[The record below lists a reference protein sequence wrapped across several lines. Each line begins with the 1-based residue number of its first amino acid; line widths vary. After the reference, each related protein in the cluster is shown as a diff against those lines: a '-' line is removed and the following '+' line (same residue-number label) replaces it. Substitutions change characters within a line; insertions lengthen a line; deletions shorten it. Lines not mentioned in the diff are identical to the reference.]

1 MCCAGW
7 ADHAPR
13 CPAALDVVAGTPTV
27 GPVPTPPF
35 APIPDVLAALTRGE
49 MIILVDDEDRENEGD
64 LVMAA
69 QFADARSIA
78 FMATRAC
85 GLICLAMEGALL
97 DRLGLP
103 LMTSVNASRFGTAF
117 TLSIEAR
124 TGVTTGISAADRA
137 HTIQAAIADGAK
149 PQDIISPGHVFPLR
163 ARDGGVLVRA
173 GQTEGSVD
181 LARLAGL
188 KSAGVICE
196 IMKPDGTMA
205 RLPDLIDFAREHGL
219 LLTSIADLI
228 AWREARESLI
238 ALAAEADLATPQG
251 AFRAFAYRN
260 TLTGEHHLALV
271 AGERLGPGREV
282 TDPVLVRV
290 QKESSLNGVYAAVPG
305 AIDPRGSLAQIA
317 AAGEGVLLAVH
328 DAEGRSLPDELLALG
343 GRVHRPSAVVGSAMD
358 PRDYGIGAQ
367 ILNDLGVRRMR
378 LITSSDRHITALSGH
393 RLEVVERVKPW

>member
-1 MCCAGW
+1 
-7 ADHAPR
+7 
-13 CPAALDVVAGTPTV
+13 
-27 GPVPTPPF
+27 
-35 APIPDVLAALTRGE
+35 

-103 LMTSVNASRFGTAF
+103 LMASVNASRFGTAF

-124 TGVTTGISAADRA
+124 EGVTTGISAADRA
-137 HTIQAAIADGAK
+137 RTIQVAIADAAK
-149 PQDIISPGHVFPLR
+149 PQDIVSPGHVFPLR

-188 KSAGVICE
+188 KPAGVICE

-205 RLPDLIDFAREHGL
+205 RVPDLIAFAREHGL

-238 ALAAEADLATPQG
+238 ALAAEAQLTTPQG
-251 AFRAFAYRN
+251 VFRAYAYRN

-282 TDPVLVRV
+282 ADPVLVRV
-290 QKESSLNGVYAAVPG
+290 QKDSSLNGVYAAVPG

-328 DAEGRSLPDELLALG
+328 DAEGRSLPDELVALG
-343 GRVHRPSAVVGSAMD
+343 GRNHRPQVVAGSNMD

-367 ILNDLGVRRMR
+367 ISTISGCVACASSPAATGTSPPCPGTASRSSNASSRGETGAWCGVRGAW
-378 LITSSDRHITALSGH
+378 S
-393 RLEVVERVKPW
+393 VVGEMKSHS